1 MNRRF
6 ADFFQARS
14 VESTIM
20 SGVDTLPILRQ
31 VLKEQP
37 RQDQVEALL
46 DIEVVGV
53 RVNRDAPCSNNSGIF
68 EIWPGDETHI
78 HQWFILANGKALAV
92 NEDPVNGPICIVMTY
107 SDH

>member
-1 MNRRF
+1 
-6 ADFFQARS
+6 
-14 VESTIM
+14 M

-53 RVNRDAPCSNNSGIF
+53 RINRGAPCSSHSGIF
-68 EIWPGDETHI
+68 EMWPGEEEHI
-78 HQWFILANGKALAV
+78 QQWFILANGRAVAV
-92 NEDPVNGPICIVMTY
+92 NDDPVKGPNCIVMTY
-107 SDH
+107 SDD

>member
-1 MNRRF
+1 
-6 ADFFQARS
+6 
-14 VESTIM
+14 M

-31 VLKEQP
+31 VLKDQP
-37 RQDQVEALL
+37 CQVQVEALL

-68 EIWPGDETHI
+68 ENWPGDETHI